1 MVAVL
6 IVGLV
11 IIAQSDALHGLM
23 VRLTDLVTPL
33 MQRSPLLGG
42 AAFVVVSALS
52 AMLAFF
58 SSAVLVPVAVQ
69 VWGNVVTTVL
79 LWLGWLLGGVS
90 AYALAR
96 YAGRPL
102 VQRVL
107 RPETLATYETK
118 VGAHASFGL
127 VLLLQLGLPSEVPGY
142 LLGLV
147 RYSIGRYVL
156 VLALAE
162 LPWAVLTVLLGSMLL
177 ERRVS
182 LLVLVGVAA
191 TLLSGVAV
199 LALRRRLGSAM

>member
-1 MVAVL
+1 MVALL
-6 IVGLV
+6 IAGLAL
-11 IIAQSDALHGLM
+11 IAQSDALHGLM
-23 VRLTDLVTPL
+23 LRLTAIVTPL
-33 MQRSPLLGG
+33 MERSPLLGG
-42 AAFVVVSALS
+42 SAFVVVSALS

-58 SSAVLVPVAVQ
+58 SGAVLVPVAVQ
-69 VWGNVVTTVL
+69 VWGSVLTTLL

-107 RPETLATYETK
+107 RPETLAAYETK
-118 VGAHASFGL
+118 VGTHASIGL

-162 LPWAVLTVLLGSMLL
+162 LPWAVLTVLLGSTLL
-177 ERRVS
+177 ERRVP
-182 LLVLVGVAA
+182 LLVLVGVLA
-191 TLLSGVAV
+191 TLLSGLAV
-199 LALRRRLGSAM
+199 IALHRRLRSDT